1 MNFIRKILP
10 GGSHRMEANG
20 DSLDLAYI
28 TPRMMAFSY
37 PSDKLIE
44 SLYHNSIDDVSKFLN
59 EKHGDKYLIFNLSGI
74 QYQNEKFKNNVVFYP
89 WPDHKAPPLY
99 DIFDIISKSLTFLGK
114 NKENVICVHCLA
126 GKGRTGTVCCAILLF
141 SKMFK
146 CAQDANDYF
155 SSKRFKKLN
164 KGVQEPSQLRYLN
177 YFDFM
182 LNNPQ
187 FNGILMKVFQITQID
202 VSGIKV
208 NDGES
213 IEYKVETNYYKEDE
227 TENFRTPGGGYIVTG
242 DVTINIYR
250 NGVLKAWVFFNTS
263 FMDEN
268 KNSMFFRIKDI
279 DPRFLVGQNDYNLM
293 TVQVMYSPFFFKI
306 PEEKNQNEENNNINN
321 NPNRKNNNIYL
332 CSIKEMFEN
341 EKNKINRMNQ
351 LLYYVNTRDPKMIY
365 EENKMFLFG
374 DNPDDISESL
384 EKARKP
390 KNK

>member
-10 GGSHRMEANG
+10 GGAHRMESNG

-44 SLYHNSIDDVSKFLN
+44 SLYHNSIDDVSKYLN

-74 QYQNEKFKNNVVFYP
+74 QYENEKFKNHVILYP

-99 DIFDIISKSLTFLGK
+99 DIFDIISNAFSYLGK
-114 NKENVICVHCLA
+114 DKENVICVHCLA

-164 KGVQEPSQLRYLN
+164 KGVQEPSQLRYLT

-187 FNGILMKVFQITQID
+187 FNGINMKVFQINRID
-202 VSGIKV
+202 VSGIKLK
-208 NDGES
+208 DGES
-213 IEYKVETNYYKEDE
+213 IVYKVETNYYKEDE
-227 TENFRTPGGGYIVTG
+227 TENYRTNNGGYIVTG

-250 NGVLKAWVFFNTS
+250 NGALKAWVFFNTS
-263 FMDEN
+263 FMNEN
-268 KNSMFFRIKDI
+268 SNELFFRIKDI
-279 DPRFLVGQNDYNLM
+279 DPRFLAGQNDYNLM
-293 TVQVMYSPFFFKI
+293 SVHVVYSPFYFNMQNNN
-306 PEEKNQNEENNNINN
+306 NQNGYNNNFMNN
-321 NPNRKNNNIYL
+321 NNGGNPYSL
-332 CSIKEMFEN
+332 KEMFQREDN
-341 EKNKINRMNQ
+341 RIKRMNQ
-351 LLYYVNTRDPKMIY
+351 LLYYVNTRDSRMIY
-365 EENKMFLFG
+365 NENKMFLFG
-374 DNPDDISESL
+374 DEPDDIFQSL
-384 EKARKP
+384 EDARNP
-390 KNK
+390 KNKQK

>member
-1 MNFIRKILP
+1 
-10 GGSHRMEANG
+10 MEANG

-28 TPRMMAFSY
+28 TPRMIAFSY
-37 PSDKLIE
+37 PSDKFIE

-99 DIFDIISKSLTFLGK
+99 DIFDIISNSFSFLGK

-177 YFDFM
+177 YFDNM

-187 FNGILMKVFQITQID
+187 FNGIKMKVFQITQID
-202 VSGIKV
+202 VTGIKL

-213 IEYKVETNYYKEDE
+213 IVYKVETNYYKENE
-227 TENFRTPGGGYIVTG
+227 TENYRTPNGGYIVTG

-250 NGVLKAWVFFNTS
+250 NNVLKAWVFFNTS
-263 FMDEN
+263 FVNEN
-268 KNSMFFRIKDI
+268 SNSMFFHIRDI

-293 TVQVMYSPFFFKI
+293 SVHVMYLPFYF
-306 PEEKNQNEENNNINN
+306 NTDENNNQNGWNNNYINN
-321 NPNRKNNNIYL
+321 NNGNQNGNQYSL
-332 CSIKEMFEN
+332 KEMFQRES
-341 EKNKINRMNQ
+341 NKIKRMNQ
-351 LLYYVNTRDPKMIY
+351 LLYYVNTKDPRMIY
-365 EENKMFLFG
+365 NENKMFLFG
-374 DNPDDISESL
+374 DEPDDIFNSL
-384 EKARKP
+384 ENAR
-390 KNK
+390 NKK